1 MHIRGGLRKGL
12 IEGEDKNLPVLD
24 TGVRVN
30 SHRYNPIPLA
40 WSRYGKVS
48 IAIGPFLIGRLRRIR
63 YTEASEIRARKRS
76 LISAQYMTLDV
87 PIRVRYAETDAM
99 GVAYHGHYF
108 TWFEVARV
116 ELMRAMG
123 LRYRDLE
130 TEGIYLPVVEC
141 RAQFL
146 SAARY
151 DASLQIR
158 TALMAASRA
167 KVVFGYEVRET
178 EGSSLLLARGQTTH
192 AFTGRQGRAT
202 RLPQTHP
209 LWQGMR
215 QAAYL
220 PEFVSF
226 A

>member
-1 MHIRGGLRKGL
+1 
-12 IEGEDKNLPVLD
+12 
-24 TGVRVN
+24 
-30 SHRYNPIPLA
+30 
-40 WSRYGKVS
+40 
-48 IAIGPFLIGRLRRIR
+48 
-63 YTEASEIRARKRS
+63 
-76 LISAQYMTLDV
+76 MTLDV

-116 ELMRAMG
+116 ELMRALG

-130 TEGIYLPVVEC
+130 AEGVYLPVVEC

-151 DASLQIR
+151 DAALQIR
-158 TALMAASRA
+158 TALMAATRA
-167 KVVFGYEVRET
+167 KIVFGYEVRDAEA
-178 EGSSLLLARGQTTH
+178 SPPLLARGQTTH
-192 AFTGRQGRAT
+192 AFTSRQGRAT
-202 RLPQTHP
+202 RLPQSHP

-215 QAAYL
+215 HVAYR

>member
-1 MHIRGGLRKGL
+1 
-12 IEGEDKNLPVLD
+12 
-24 TGVRVN
+24 
-30 SHRYNPIPLA
+30 
-40 WSRYGKVS
+40 
-48 IAIGPFLIGRLRRIR
+48 
-63 YTEASEIRARKRS
+63 
-76 LISAQYMTLDV
+76 MTLDV

-116 ELMRAMG
+116 ELMRALG

-130 TEGIYLPVVEC
+130 AEGIFLPVVEC

-151 DASLQIR
+151 DASLHIR
-158 TALMAASRA
+158 AALMAATRA
-167 KVVFGYEVRET
+167 KVVFGYEVWDSEAAAP
-178 EGSSLLLARGQTTH
+178 LLARGRTTH

-202 RLPQTHP
+202 RLPNEHA

-215 QAAYL
+215 QVACK
-220 PEFVSF
+220 PGFVSF
-226 A
+226 D

>member
-1 MHIRGGLRKGL
+1 
-12 IEGEDKNLPVLD
+12 
-24 TGVRVN
+24 
-30 SHRYNPIPLA
+30 
-40 WSRYGKVS
+40 
-48 IAIGPFLIGRLRRIR
+48 
-63 YTEASEIRARKRS
+63 
-76 LISAQYMTLDV
+76 MTLDV

-116 ELMRAMG
+116 ELMRALG

-130 TEGIYLPVVEC
+130 AEGIYLPVVEC

-151 DASLQIR
+151 DASLQVR

-167 KVVFGYEVRET
+167 KIVFGYEVRET
-178 EGSSLLLARGQTTH
+178 EGSPPLLARGQTTH
-192 AFTGRQGRAT
+192 AFTSRQGRAT

-215 QAAYL
+215 QAAHL

>member
-1 MHIRGGLRKGL
+1 
-12 IEGEDKNLPVLD
+12 
-24 TGVRVN
+24 
-30 SHRYNPIPLA
+30 
-40 WSRYGKVS
+40 
-48 IAIGPFLIGRLRRIR
+48 
-63 YTEASEIRARKRS
+63 
-76 LISAQYMTLDV
+76 MTLDV

-116 ELMRAMG
+116 ELMRALG

-130 TEGIYLPVVEC
+130 AEGIYLPVVEC

-151 DASLQIR
+151 DASLQVR

-178 EGSSLLLARGQTTH
+178 EGASPLLARGQTIH

-202 RLPQTHP
+202 RLPQEHA

-215 QAAYL
+215 RVACK
-220 PEFVSF
+220 PGFVAF
-226 A
+226 E

>member
-1 MHIRGGLRKGL
+1 
-12 IEGEDKNLPVLD
+12 
-24 TGVRVN
+24 
-30 SHRYNPIPLA
+30 
-40 WSRYGKVS
+40 
-48 IAIGPFLIGRLRRIR
+48 
-63 YTEASEIRARKRS
+63 
-76 LISAQYMTLDV
+76 MTLDV

-116 ELMRAMG
+116 ELMRALG

-141 RAQFL
+141 RARFIT
-146 SAARY
+146 AARY
-151 DASLQIR
+151 DASLQVR

-167 KVVFGYEVRET
+167 KIVFGYEVREPEASPT
-178 EGSSLLLARGQTTH
+178 LLACGQTTH
-192 AFTGRQGRAT
+192 AFTTRQGKAT
-202 RLPQTHP
+202 RLPATHP
-209 LWQGMR
+209 LWQGMG
-215 QAAYL
+215 QVDCM

>member
-1 MHIRGGLRKGL
+1 MTQR
-12 IEGEDKNLPVLD
+12 
-24 TGVRVN
+24 
-30 SHRYNPIPLA
+30 
-40 WSRYGKVS
+40 
-48 IAIGPFLIGRLRRIR
+48 
-63 YTEASEIRARKRS
+63 
-76 LISAQYMTLDV
+76 MTLDV

-116 ELMRAMG
+116 ELMRALG

-130 TEGIYLPVVEC
+130 AEGIYLPVVEC

-158 TALMAASRA
+158 TALMAATRA
-167 KVVFGYEVRET
+167 KVVFGYLVREPDAST
-178 EGSSLLLARGQTTH
+178 ALLACGQTTH
-192 AFTGRQGRAT
+192 AFTTREGRAT
-202 RLPQTHP
+202 RLPHEHP
-209 LWQGMR
+209 LWKGMS
-215 QAAYL
+215 QVAHL

>member
-1 MHIRGGLRKGL
+1 
-12 IEGEDKNLPVLD
+12 
-24 TGVRVN
+24 
-30 SHRYNPIPLA
+30 
-40 WSRYGKVS
+40 
-48 IAIGPFLIGRLRRIR
+48 
-63 YTEASEIRARKRS
+63 
-76 LISAQYMTLDV
+76 MTLDV

-116 ELMRAMG
+116 ELMRALG

-130 TEGIYLPVVEC
+130 AEGIYLPVIEC

-167 KVVFGYEVRET
+167 KVVFGYQVREM
-178 EGSSLLLARGQTTH
+178 EASPPLLARGQTTH

-202 RLPQTHP
+202 RLSPEHA

-215 QAAYL
+215 RVACK

-226 A
+226 E

>member
-1 MHIRGGLRKGL
+1 
-12 IEGEDKNLPVLD
+12 
-24 TGVRVN
+24 
-30 SHRYNPIPLA
+30 
-40 WSRYGKVS
+40 
-48 IAIGPFLIGRLRRIR
+48 
-63 YTEASEIRARKRS
+63 
-76 LISAQYMTLDV
+76 MTLDV

-116 ELMRAMG
+116 ELMRALG

-130 TEGIYLPVVEC
+130 AEGIYLPVVEC

-151 DASLQIR
+151 DASLHVR

-167 KVVFGYEVRET
+167 KIVFGYEVRET
-178 EGSSLLLARGQTTH
+178 EGESPLLARGQTIH

-202 RLPQTHP
+202 RLPHEHT
-209 LWQGMR
+209 LWQGMCR
-215 QAAYL
+215 VACK
-220 PEFVSF
+220 PEFVAF
-226 A
+226 E